1 MVFEGLKKR
10 ADTLINDRVT
20 APVRLAVIVSVA
32 AFLIAGIALIV
43 AVNSD
48 ANN

>member
-1 MVFEGLKKR
+1 MVFDSIKKR

-32 AFLIAGIALIV
+32 AFTVALIALIV
-43 AVNSD
+43 SVNHAD
-48 ANN
+48 N

>member
-1 MVFEGLKKR
+1 MVFGNIRKR

-20 APVRLAVIVSVA
+20 APVTTAVVISIT
-32 AFLIAGIALIV
+32 AFILAGIALIV
-43 AVNSD
+43 VVNR